1 MAKVGQLQFKIT
13 KGINQDAD
21 VQTAQAN
28 QAFRLFNIKSQS
40 TDPSSIGDLTNEK
53 GNTKISILDSNG
65 EDFVISDTIVG
76 LIQCTDS
83 TAVIFT
89 YSYNRKSRVKNNKII
104 KITYEGNGDQDAILR
119 AKVLAEGN
127 LNIGKKNEISGIF
140 VYENSE
146 IQKIYWVD
154 GINELRYLNIANDN
168 EVITD
173 ANKLSSKPNFNLGH
187 KIIVERQ
194 TGGGSFSAGVVQ
206 YAFTYFNK
214 YGAETNIVDIT
225 PLYYIGETN
234 RGLAADEVT
243 NCSFK
248 VTVTNPDTSF
258 EYLRV
263 YSIQRTSINGT
274 PVVSIVGDIKLNID
288 NTDNTD
294 KSDQK
299 KTKVNTYTPVNLID
313 LTKSS
318 QTSATVK
325 FTADNYYINENNE
338 ITTYNCAIIRIPYTI
353 YLTPGYAGNLPTYT
367 TTNNYIFSI
376 QKSDPEE
383 IAIGTNQVRQ
393 ITGYYNFYI
402 YGKNITKGS
411 LKDSKVK
418 VTVPNYDYD
427 SQSSNTDEE
436 YITPVEGT
444 KDYTI
449 TIDKDLTDTD
459 DSDNKS
465 IYVSYQENNVYQNYQ
480 ILGENDVYEAAISAD
495 EVNEVAISIIT
506 TNRID
511 NLSYNNAELD
521 SVITVT
527 SEEVSNGE
535 GDTNYQMDYKITI
548 DNSLTESTT
557 KNNILKIHCYDSVYG
572 DRDIVNL
579 SITLL
584 GDLEEDN
591 SNITGT
597 EYSIIDYNNNEP
609 TDTTSLLFKTG
620 QSNQYS
626 TLTAKD
632 NTLFLGNYTVQQ
644 NRLYNIFTTINN
656 WYANNNYVTAY
667 DTYSKISTSQNTSQ
681 VYNYIPD
688 LTLNSQQKKIFKAGE
703 TYNLGVV
710 FIFKNGYRSSVYPLP
725 DLLREWK
732 PALEPKLVYNSST
745 GEYYYKKPS
754 RTIQLSSTAV
764 GYLASQNIIG
774 IVPVYAQNSFH
785 NVLCQGFV
793 SPTIKSNT
801 RISKENI
808 QAQYSWYYRSE
819 LSDVNTSS
827 INDLVSEIQCLN
839 NIGYLD
845 TTSTNYKEIWTYN
858 NSILT
863 INTPEVEADESLQS
877 YELQNC
883 LIRSIKDYTDLAY
896 LNSATLDISLKY
908 TYSGT
913 ELSAPEIETDYIN
926 VENYV
931 ALSQITTRRVTKA
944 PLWKGFLNQGWD
956 TTETNFN
963 AEHVNKLSNYK
974 RFWVYPWQRNII
986 GAELEGSI
994 INSKKMFSCTYA
1006 SCIDILT
1013 KTQNI
1018 FKDSSTVL
1026 QASIYRD
1033 FDTTSLL
1040 KLNNAYYQG
1049 NTDYVLSLNGAFYMV
1064 TTIGGD
1070 YPTACSNTTY
1080 AGYNSSGQTYDP
1092 VSIKYK
1098 CAPHIVV
1105 QMSNNI
1111 NTSSS
1116 SALRCAELYN
1126 TQTNNNNLTTQELST
1141 RQWLPCGDIAV
1152 LKYTES
1158 DNEKTYKPVKII
1170 YKEGDYF
1177 FGRFD
1182 SLRTYAYTNADPN
1195 SVIEIVS
1202 GMLCSRVN
1210 LDARTDRNRG
1220 INNPAVSI
1228 TNFNLFNPVYNQLN
1242 NYFTYSYIDYKDLDY
1257 DRTYNSSIQW
1267 SLTKTNGN
1275 EIDNWCNIVDTN
1287 TLDLDGDKGALTSLQ
1302 RLGNNIIALQ
1312 ETGIAQVQYNE
1323 KTQIATTQGV
1333 PIEIA
1338 NSGKVDGKYYLY
1350 DNIGCQHAKTITK
1363 SASGLYFMDEIN
1375 KAIYKLGANGQIED
1389 LGITSG
1395 MHSWELKNVDDSWRA
1410 YYDSLNSE
1418 VLFTNNLE
1426 SLVYNDA
1433 YSYFSCFLGYGGIEW
1448 NFKAKDHIV
1457 QICPVTYSQPIYRMP
1472 DSNFDGVENQ
1482 QYNIEHGN
1490 PSVEFWLKNSTN
1502 SNEYFG
1508 NVVPIE
1514 LTFICN
1520 PEVTV
1525 DKTFDILEYRADT
1538 FEQLSY
1544 LPEYTFNYIRAYNEY
1559 QDTGFVPLAYRDE
1572 DSSIHHS
1579 SNLKKKF
1586 HTWRIQ
1592 IPRALKSDI
1601 NWFTFDSDNPNSI
1614 DRFRY
1619 SIDND
1624 ATSPNYDITFK
1635 NIPKSRDRIR
1645 NHWCYLTL
1653 TMFPQPSDNPL
1664 NHVLHDMTV
1673 WYYKQ

>member
-28 QAFRLFNIKSQS
+28 QAFRLLNIKSQS

-53 GNTKISILDSNG
+53 GNTKISILDDSDK
-65 EDFVISDTIVG
+65 DFIISDTIVG

-83 TAVIFT
+83 IVVVFT
-89 YSYNRKSRVKNNKII
+89 YSYNRKTRVRNNKII
-104 KITYEGNGDQDAILR
+104 KITYEDRENQDAILR
-119 AKVLAEGN
+119 AKVLAEGD

-140 VYENSE
+140 IYENSE

-154 GINELRYLNIANDN
+154 GINELRYLNIAKDN
-168 EVITD
+168 EIITD

-187 KIIVERQ
+187 KITVERQ
-194 TGGGSFSAGVVQ
+194 IGGGSFSAGIVQ

-274 PVVSIVGDIKLNID
+274 PVVSIVGDIKLN
-288 NTDNTD
+288 TDNTD
-294 KSDQK
+294 KSGQQK
-299 KTKVNTYTPVNLID
+299 SDSNIKSPANLID
-313 LTKSS
+313 LTDGR
-318 QTSATVK
+318 QTNATVK
-325 FTADNYYINENNE
+325 FTATNLYIKEDGTQ
-338 ITTYNCAIIRIPYTI
+338 TTYDHVIVRIPYTI
-353 YLTPGYAGNLPTYT
+353 YLTSGYAGVKPTWT
-367 TTNNYIFSI
+367 TTNKYIFSSI
-376 QKSDPEE
+376 QDPVRKE
-383 IAIGTNQVRQ
+383 IVIGTNQVIQ
-393 ITGYYNFYI
+393 STGYYDFYI
-402 YGKNITKGS
+402 YGKNINKVS
-411 LKDSKVK
+411 LKEDT
-418 VTVPNYDYD
+418 VTIGVPNYDYD
-427 SQSSNTDEE
+427 VSGSSTDDE
-436 YITPVEGT
+436 YITPIEET
-444 KDYTI
+444 KEYTI
-449 TIDKDLTDTD
+449 TIDKDLTDTGD
-459 DSDNKS
+459 IDSNS
-465 IYVSYQENNVYQNYQ
+465 IIYVEYQENNVYQSYQ
-480 ILGENDVYEAAISAD
+480 ALTKNDIYEAAISAD
-495 EVNEVAISIIT
+495 EVNKVTISIIAT
-506 TNRID
+506 EQID
-511 NLSYNNAELD
+511 NISDNRTELD
-521 SVITVT
+521 SEITIN
-527 SEEVSNGE
+527 SEIVSSGDN
-535 GDTNYQMDYKITI
+535 DTNYQVDYTITI
-548 DNSLTESTT
+548 NNSLTEST
-557 KNNILKIHCYDSVYG
+557 KNNVLKISCNDNNYG
-572 DRDIVNL
+572 TNRDIVNL
-579 SITLL
+579 NITLL

-591 SNITGT
+591 STVTGT
-597 EYSIIDYNNNEP
+597 KYSIIDYNSNEP

-626 TLTAKD
+626 TLTTKD

-644 NRLYNIFTTINN
+644 NKLYNIFTVIDNQFTND
-656 WYANNNYVTAY
+656 NYMTAY
-667 DTYSKISTSQNTSQ
+667 DTYSKISTNQNTSQ

-725 DLLREWK
+725 DSLREWK
-732 PALEPKLVYNSST
+732 PVLEPKLVYDNNT
-745 GEYYYKKPS
+745 KEYYYKKPS

-764 GYLASQNIIG
+764 SYLVSQDIIG

-808 QAQYSWYYRSE
+808 QAQYSWYYRAE
-819 LSDVNTSS
+819 LSSVSDTS
-827 INDLVSEIQCLN
+827 INDIESEIQCLN
-839 NIGYLD
+839 NVVFLD
-845 TTSTNYKEIWTYN
+845 STSTNNKEIWTYN

-913 ELSAPEIETDYIN
+913 ELSAPIAATAYKDIEN
-926 VENYV
+926 FVS
-931 ALSQITTRRVTKA
+931 LSQITGRRVTKA

-956 TTETNFN
+956 TTATNFN
-963 AEHVNKLSNYK
+963 AEYVNKLSNYK

-1006 SCIDILT
+1006 SCIDTLT
-1013 KTQNI
+1013 KTQDIFRSSNI
-1018 FKDSSTVL
+1018 VA

-1040 KLNNAYYQG
+1040 KLNDVYYQG
-1049 NTDYVLSLNGAFYMV
+1049 NTDYVLSLNGAFYRV
-1064 TTIGGD
+1064 TTID
-1070 YPTACSNTTY
+1070 DNYPKAYSNTTY
-1080 AGYNSSGQTYDP
+1080 AGYNSNGEIYDP
-1092 VSIKYK
+1092 ISIKYK

-1105 QMSNNI
+1105 QMSNDVYA
-1111 NTSSS
+1111 SSS
-1116 SALRCAELYN
+1116 QALRCVELYN

-1158 DNEKTYKPVKII
+1158 DNIKTYKPVKII

-1210 LDARTDRNRG
+1210 LDARTDKNRG

-1242 NYFTYSYIDYKDLDY
+1242 NYFTYNYIDYKDLDY

-1267 SLTKTNGN
+1267 SLTKTNGH

-1375 KAIYKLGANGQIED
+1375 KAIYKLGANSQIED

-1418 VLFTNNLE
+1418 VLFTNSLE

-1448 NFKAKDHIV
+1448 NFKAKDHII
-1457 QICPVTYSQPIYRMP
+1457 QICPVAYSQPIYKMP
-1472 DSNFDGVENQ
+1472 DSNFDGVEKQ

-1490 PSVEFWLKNSTN
+1490 PSIEFWLKNSTN

-1520 PEVTV
+1520 PEATV
-1525 DKTFDILEYRADT
+1525 DKTFDVLEYRADT
-1538 FEQLSY
+1538 FGQFSY

-1572 DSSIHHS
+1572 NNSIHHS

-1592 IPRALKSDI
+1592 IPRALKSNI

-1619 SIDND
+1619 NIDND
-1624 ATSPNYDITFK
+1624 ATSPNYDIIF
-1635 NIPKSRDRIR
+1635 NDIPKSRDRIR
-1645 NHWCYLTL
+1645 NQWCYLTL
-1653 TMFPQPSDNPL
+1653 TMFPQPDDNPL